1 MKESILSKIKD
12 IALKLA
18 ESNDTLTSADLAN
31 ELKDFGIDGDSA
43 KIATLV
49 WEAFCKYGN
58 NKEILN
64 AFLNNLRTKSLV
76 EEQELRSN
84 LNNNDTENAL
94 TIVHKQGDVANN
106 AIESVTKIANEEITP
121 VENSGIKN
129 AINKIIG
136 TKEIQAIQHEAEQIF
151 NKHSRLAKAYDN
163 AKGEVK
169 ANIASFVELR
179 SDISDIFSRYAT
191 MLVDV
196 FGDSIKVSFPELFD
210 FDRIKFL
217 NTEHFVSQFR
227 DSYNALSLNCTDT
240 LATLSDSF
248 QKSLLSS
255 VAAYKGKEQSR
266 GALTV
271 ASMNMISHY
280 LSVGQKTL
288 RLKNS
293 LQQFKD
299 EINHNSTLIVSDA
312 GRLSIINDNVN
323 EVLIPQAE
331 LFYKYA
337 EKLISKEFTQILDA
351 IYSDES
357 IKSLKAS
364 RDALLSQCKELE
376 QELNYEL
383 FNINH
388 YTSLIAEYETTLA
401 QMRNNYDTAMRNK
414 PRKPSTFKNIVTLN
428 KATNTY
434 DRDMYEWNEV
444 SMPVIDEY
452 DNLRVEL
459 QIAKED
465 LHHLQDAHKKHT
477 LEYNRLHKE
486 AETIATKIRSILA
499 VNDDLKRAILDHMQ
513 VLISLLNV
521 GKNILQSN
529 IDTTLVEPI
538 DIQHYKENILSTD
551 IINRLK
557 EFYSSVIKTTEKA
570 NTPASDSLSVKHCIP
585 IVEEY
590 IMLKLKKEEG
600 KASEEFYK
608 SEFERLKAL
617 LAPHISAT
625 NNRIELLRNTMAQIN
640 TASNEE
646 ELIKGILQ
654 LGGVD
659 QSTLSP
665 TEWEDFLKGNKT
677 INI

>member
-31 ELKDFGIDGDSA
+31 ELKGFGIDGDSA

-58 NKEILN
+58 SKEILN

-84 LNNNDTENAL
+84 LNNSDTTNAL
-94 TIVHKQGDVANN
+94 TIVHKQGDIASN
-106 AIESVTKIANEEITP
+106 AIESVTNIANEEITP
-121 VENSGIKN
+121 IENSGIKN
-129 AINKIIG
+129 AINKIVG

-151 NKHSRLAKAYDN
+151 NKHSRLTKAYDN
-163 AKGEVK
+163 AKSEVK
-169 ANIASFVELR
+169 ANITSFVELR

-191 MLVDV
+191 MLIDI
-196 FGDSIKVSFPELFD
+196 FGDSIKISFPELFD
-210 FDRIKFL
+210 FDHIKYL
-217 NTEHFVSQFR
+217 NTERFAAQFR
-227 DSYNALSLNCTDT
+227 DSYNNLSLNCADT
-240 LATLSDSF
+240 LATLSDNF

-255 VAAYKGKEQSR
+255 VAIYKGKDHSR
-266 GALTV
+266 SALMV

-299 EINHNSTLIVSDA
+299 EINHNSTLIVGDA

-337 EKLISKEFTQILDA
+337 EKLMSNEFAQILDA

-357 IKSLKAS
+357 IKSLKSS
-364 RDALLSQCKELE
+364 RDALLLRCKELE

-388 YTSLIAEYETTLA
+388 YTSQIAEYETTLA
-401 QMRNNYDTAMRNK
+401 QMRDNYDTAMRNK
-414 PRKPSTFKNIVTLN
+414 PHKPSTFKNIITLN
-428 KATNTY
+428 RATNNY

-459 QIAKED
+459 QIARED
-465 LHHLQDAHKKHT
+465 LRHLQEARKKHS
-477 LEYNRLHKE
+477 LEYSRLHQE
-486 AETIATKIRSILA
+486 AELIAKDIRSNLA
-499 VNDDLKRAILDHMQ
+499 ISDKLKRAILDHMQ
-513 VLISLLNV
+513 VLISLLSV
-521 GKNILQSN
+521 GKHIIQSE
-529 IDTTLVEPI
+529 ISTTLIEPI
-538 DIQHYKENILSTD
+538 DIQRYKENILSTNT
-551 IINRLK
+551 INRLK
-557 EFYSSVIKTTEKA
+557 EFYSSAIKPTEKD
-570 NTPASDSLSVKHCIP
+570 NTPTSDSLSIKHCIP
-585 IVEEY
+585 IIEEY

-608 SEFERLKAL
+608 SEFERLKEL

-625 NNRIELLRNTMAQIN
+625 NNRIKLLRDTMAQIN
-640 TASNEE
+640 TAPNEE
-646 ELIKGILQ
+646 ELIKGILK

-659 QSTLSP
+659 
-665 TEWEDFLKGNKT
+665 
-677 INI
+677 